1 MVNKEFL
8 SGRITGLYLLS
19 KAVNPRGQGP
29 DLLASPIKL
38 STAMYKARGIFLRAE
53 YTFNNLRSS
62 KGNQFHFLSDH
73 PSDGL
78 HIS

>member
-29 DLLASPIKL
+29 DLLASPMKQ
-38 STAMYKARGIFLRAE
+38 STAMYKARGIFFESRVYFE
-53 YTFNNLRSS
+53 
-62 KGNQFHFLSDH
+62 
-73 PSDGL
+73 
-78 HIS
+78 